1 MADTVFLDTTDVANS
16 PIHSFA
22 VGGVR
27 DATGHGREVGGPYR
41 PSLALPVNGE
51 GPGDVGGEGHGGH
64 SGEEF
69 GDWDWAVDF
78 LAGDHPRARFHP
90 VPEAQ
95 LDRVHS
101 QRPGHLFHLRLMRI
115 AVLD

>member
-51 GPGDVGGEGHGGH
+51 GPGYVGGGGHGGH
-64 SGEEF
+64 SGEEV
-69 GDWDWAVDF
+69 GGWDWAGAF
-78 LAGDHPRARFHP
+78 LAGDHLPARFHP
-90 VPEAQ
+90 VADAHVARGP
-95 LDRVHS
+95 
-101 QRPGHLFHLRLMRI
+101 RPTP
-115 AVLD
+115 